1 MAAFGTRSVNY
12 YENRADG
19 GFAWN
24 VRYDLSFL
32 NNESLTSIM
41 VDLVGD
47 NAGATAD
54 VWRNGVNDIW
64 NNKAFFSDGTR
75 LYEIKMNF
83 QFVDSNAHQTV
94 NVHSG
99 TGQTNM
105 TNWYLNNPGGWPNS
119 MHDEI
124 AAHEVG
130 HMFGNFDEYAG
141 GATYGGFTRTG
152 TLMSDLTLAGYQ
164 DYFWTQESY
173 TEQFGNMSLSTVLG
187 RMGTAGDNIMTG
199 GNGMDGF
206 YGLGGND
213 TISASGGNDFLD
225 GGAGRDRMT
234 GGTGSDI
241 FDYDLASQTANTST
255 TRDVVTDF
263 THLVDDFDFSGLDAS
278 VGQTGNNVFVWRGGS
293 AFTSGSQGELRFQ
306 TVNNSGIANDRT
318 VIFGDT
324 DSDTASEFQIEL
336 TGLIGL
342 TSADFIL

>member
-1 MAAFGTRSVNY
+1 MAAFGTTAISY
-12 YENRADG
+12 FENRADG

-32 NNESLTSIM
+32 NNESLTTIR

-47 NAGATAD
+47 DPGATAD

-75 LYEIKMNF
+75 LYEIKLNF
-83 QFVDSNAHQTV
+83 QFVNSNAHHTV

-99 TGQTNM
+99 TGGTNM
-105 TNWYLNNPGGWPNS
+105 TNWYLNNPSGWPNS
-119 MHDEI
+119 YHDEI

-152 TLMSDLTLAGYQ
+152 TLMSDLTLAGFQ
-164 DYFWTQESY
+164 DYFWTQEAY
-173 TEQFGNMSLSTVLG
+173 TEQLGAMTLSTVLG
-187 RMGTAGDNIMTG
+187 RTGTSGNNTLTGTA
-199 GNGMDGF
+199 GMDGF
-206 YGLGGND
+206 YGLGGAD
-213 TISASGGNDFLD
+213 TISGAGGNDFLD

-234 GGTGSDI
+234 GGSGRDI
-241 FDYDLASQTANTST
+241 FDYDLSSQTGNSST

-263 THLVDDFDFSGLDAS
+263 SHLTDDFDLTGMDAS
-278 VGQTGNNVFVWRGGS
+278 SVLSGNNAFVWRGAG
-293 AFTSGSQGELRFQ
+293 AFTTGGQGELRFQ
-306 TVNNSGIANDRT
+306 TVDNSGTANDRT
-318 VIFGDT
+318 VVFGDT
-324 DSDTASEFQIEL
+324 DSDSASEFQIEL

-342 TSADFIL
+342 TAADFLL